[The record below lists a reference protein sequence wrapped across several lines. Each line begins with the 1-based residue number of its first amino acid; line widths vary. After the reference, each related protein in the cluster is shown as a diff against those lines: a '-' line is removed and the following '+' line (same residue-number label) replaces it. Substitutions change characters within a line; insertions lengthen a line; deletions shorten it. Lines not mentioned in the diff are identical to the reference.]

1 MNIGEWYSYTGTPET
16 STFSHE
22 AGIDVMVVSQNQ
34 INNTSLIRIRPWGI
48 KLSGSTYN
56 LNQQTLTVQVDDL
69 SKTSKTSYD
78 FRQATIDD
86 KFYLTN
92 DYPFKRASGSG
103 SLVDG
108 AYVYDFTITHDS
120 DGSKTVSIYTLIPFH
135 NSASGRD
142 WVVDIDLELPE
153 IPRQSQF
160 DISGWSTDATPV
172 EQSKSFKIIENNPNY
187 YTQLVVRLMQEP
199 DSYLVKRKG
208 IQGGTYNFQFTQD
221 ELNNIVYPKIPANSR
236 IIGFSLETYSDSNY
250 TQLIGTSNAKPWY
263 TATIINANPIFN
275 DFEYEDSNSITTA
288 LTNDSNKIVKGY
300 SKLKVTIPLENKA
313 TGLKG
318 ATISGYNIGNYSV
331 PYSSTS
337 DVVKEIPN
345 YPNENIVVSAV
356 DSRGNSKSITKIFT
370 NNLINYTDVVILNC
384 EVNREDE
391 IGEKVKI
398 KFDGTWWQANFGGAN
413 GSGVLNELTAVYQ
426 YQTSNGE
433 WINGTTPLTLNI
445 SEFGK
450 FSCEQY
456 IVGDTGDGFNI
467 SNSYN
472 IRIIVSDKLSSK
484 PNTKE
489 LIAGEPAI
497 AVFGNK
503 IALHGKYD
511 ESRED
516 IPVQIY
522 GNTNVDGNF
531 TINGNPINSG
541 SLISISGSVAEQ
553 TTYTISNWQW
563 TNFNLTNLKKN
574 IGDGFEIS
582 TDSIK
587 CKKTMV
593 ISLSSLA
600 VFLSTV
606 NGEINARI
614 VKNDEVIAYIIANSP
629 NSSKIQ
635 SITIADAIID
645 VSENDIISFQFSGN
659 AGDYIILDRPNMCYM
674 TATEIK

>member
-1 MNIGEWYSYTGTPET
+1 MNIGQWYTYDGTPES
-16 STFSHE
+16 STTSHE

-34 INNTSLIRIRPWGI
+34 INNTSLVRIRPWGL

-56 LNQQTLTVQVDDL
+56 LNNQTLTVKADN
-69 SKTSKTSYD
+69 STKSSETSYD
-78 FRQATIDD
+78 FREASTNE

-108 AYVYDFTITHDS
+108 AYVYDFTITHEN
-120 DGSKTVSIYTLIPFH
+120 DGTKTIPIYALIPFH
-135 NSASGRD
+135 NSASGRN
-142 WVVDIDLELPE
+142 WEVDIEIELPTIARANTVVISKTYIDDPINIAINKTDDSFTTTLIYNAINTDGTVTTEE
-153 IPRQSQF
+153 IANKTTNKN
-160 DISGWSTDATPV
+160 ISYTISTEKLTTIL
-172 EQSKSFKIIENNPNY
+172 SKNKTS
-187 YTQLVVRLMQEP
+187 TSVL
-199 DSYLVKRKG
+199 G
-208 IQGGTYNFQFTQD
+208 ILYA
-221 ELNNIVYPKIPANSR
+221 Y
-236 IIGFSLETYSDSNY
+236 TYSGN
-250 TQLIGTSNAKPWY
+250 TQIGQ
-263 TATIINANPIFN
+263 
-275 DFEYEDSNSITTA
+275 
-288 LTNDSNKIVKGY
+288 
-300 SKLKVTIPLENKA
+300 
-313 TGLKG
+313 
-318 ATISGYNIGNYSV
+318 
-331 PYSSTS
+331 
-337 DVVKEIPN
+337 
-345 YPNENIVVSAV
+345 
-356 DSRGNSKSITKIFT
+356 KS
-370 NNLINYTDVVILNC
+370 YD
-384 EVNREDE
+384 
-391 IGEKVKI
+391 
-398 KFDGTWWQANFGGAN
+398 
-413 GSGVLNELTAVYQ
+413 
-426 YQTSNGE
+426 
-433 WINGTTPLTLNI
+433 LTLNI
-445 SEFGK
+445 E
-450 FSCEQY
+450 ETPP
-456 IVGDTGDGFNI
+456 IVSATVVDTNSTTIALTGDSSKIVKYISKPKVTITAQAQQQADISSYSTVWGNSSSTAQETTFNSGIDSNIVTVSAKDSRNWVGEEEYDLNALGKYIEYIKPNFSKFTLSRPETTSNTINADLTGVWFNSSFGATSNTLELKYRYKEKGGEYGDYQTITLTTNENNFSLNGSLGSSFNYQKQIDFEFVLTDKLMSVITTFNVEKGESIIRVAETYVLIRGNLNIEGNLNI
-467 SNSYN
+467 S
-472 IRIIVSDKLSSK
+472 
-484 PNTKE
+484 
-489 LIAGEPAI
+489 
-497 AVFGNK
+497 
-503 IALHGKYD
+503 
-511 ESRED
+511 
-516 IPVQIY
+516 

>member
-1 MNIGEWYSYTGTPET
+1 MNIGQWYTYDGTPES
-16 STFSHE
+16 STTSHE
-22 AGIDVMVVSQNQ
+22 AGIDVMVVNQNQ
-34 INNTSLIRIRPWGI
+34 INNTSLVRIRPWGL
-48 KLSGSTYN
+48 KLSGSTFN
-56 LNQQTLTVQVDDL
+56 LNNQTLTVKADN
-69 SKTSKTSYD
+69 STKNSETSYD
-78 FRQATIDD
+78 FREASTNE

-108 AYVYDFTITHDS
+108 AYVYDFTITHEN
-120 DGSKTVSIYTLIPFH
+120 DGTKTIPIYALIPFH

-142 WVVDIDLELPE
+142 WEVDIEIELPDIARANTVVISKTYIDDPINIAINKTDDSFTTTLIYNAINTDGTVTTEE
-153 IPRQSQF
+153 IANKTANKN
-160 DISGWSTDATPV
+160 ISYTISTEKLTTIL
-172 EQSKSFKIIENNPNY
+172 SKNKTS
-187 YTQLVVRLMQEP
+187 TSVL
-199 DSYLVKRKG
+199 G
-208 IQGGTYNFQFTQD
+208 ILYA
-221 ELNNIVYPKIPANSR
+221 Y
-236 IIGFSLETYSDSNY
+236 TYSGN
-250 TQLIGTSNAKPWY
+250 TQIGQ
-263 TATIINANPIFN
+263 
-275 DFEYEDSNSITTA
+275 
-288 LTNDSNKIVKGY
+288 
-300 SKLKVTIPLENKA
+300 
-313 TGLKG
+313 
-318 ATISGYNIGNYSV
+318 
-331 PYSSTS
+331 
-337 DVVKEIPN
+337 
-345 YPNENIVVSAV
+345 
-356 DSRGNSKSITKIFT
+356 KS
-370 NNLINYTDVVILNC
+370 YD
-384 EVNREDE
+384 
-391 IGEKVKI
+391 
-398 KFDGTWWQANFGGAN
+398 
-413 GSGVLNELTAVYQ
+413 
-426 YQTSNGE
+426 
-433 WINGTTPLTLNI
+433 LTLNI
-445 SEFGK
+445 E
-450 FSCEQY
+450 ETPP
-456 IVGDTGDGFNI
+456 IVSATVVDTNATTIALTGDSSKIIKYISKPKVTMTAQAQQQADISSYSTVWGNSSSTAQETTFNSGIDSNIVTVSAKDSRNWVGEKEYDLNALGKYIEYIKPNFSKFTLSRPETTSNTINADLTGVWFNSSFGATSNTLELKYRYKEKGGEYGDYQTITLTTNENNFSLNGSLGSSFNYQKQIDFEFVLTDKLMSVITTFNVEKGESIIRVAETYVLIRGNLNIEGNLNI
-467 SNSYN
+467 S
-472 IRIIVSDKLSSK
+472 
-484 PNTKE
+484 
-489 LIAGEPAI
+489 
-497 AVFGNK
+497 
-503 IALHGKYD
+503 
-511 ESRED
+511 
-516 IPVQIY
+516 

>member
-34 INNTSLIRIRPWGI
+34 INNTSLIRIRPWGL

-56 LNQQTLTVQVDDL
+56 LNNQTLIVKADNSTKN
-69 SKTSKTSYD
+69 SETSYD
-78 FRQATIDD
+78 FREASTNE

-103 SLVDG
+103 DLVGD
-108 AYVYDFTITHDS
+108 AYVYDFTIKHEN
-120 DGSKTVSIYTLIPFH
+120 DGTKTIPIYALIPFH

-142 WVVDIDLELPE
+142 WEVDIEIELPAIARANTVVISKTYIDDPINIAINKTDDSFTTTLIYNAVNTDGTVTTEE
-153 IPRQSQF
+153 IANKTANKN
-160 DISGWSTDATPV
+160 ISYTISTEKLTTIL
-172 EQSKSFKIIENNPNY
+172 SKNKMS
-187 YTQLVVRLMQEP
+187 TSVL
-199 DSYLVKRKG
+199 G
-208 IQGGTYNFQFTQD
+208 ILYA
-221 ELNNIVYPKIPANSR
+221 Y
-236 IIGFSLETYSDSNY
+236 TYSGN
-250 TQLIGTSNAKPWY
+250 TQIGQ
-263 TATIINANPIFN
+263 
-275 DFEYEDSNSITTA
+275 
-288 LTNDSNKIVKGY
+288 
-300 SKLKVTIPLENKA
+300 
-313 TGLKG
+313 
-318 ATISGYNIGNYSV
+318 
-331 PYSSTS
+331 
-337 DVVKEIPN
+337 
-345 YPNENIVVSAV
+345 
-356 DSRGNSKSITKIFT
+356 KS
-370 NNLINYTDVVILNC
+370 YD
-384 EVNREDE
+384 
-391 IGEKVKI
+391 
-398 KFDGTWWQANFGGAN
+398 
-413 GSGVLNELTAVYQ
+413 
-426 YQTSNGE
+426 
-433 WINGTTPLTLNI
+433 LTLNI
-445 SEFGK
+445 E
-450 FSCEQY
+450 ETPP
-456 IVGDTGDGFNI
+456 IVSATVVDTNATTIALTGDGSKIIKYISKPKVTITAQAQQQADISSYSTVWGNSSSTAQETTFNSGIDSNIVTVSAKDSRNWVGEEEYDLSTLGRYIDYIKPNFSKFTLSRPETTSNTINADLTGVWFNSSFGATSNTLELKYRYKEKGGEYGDYQTITLTINENNFSLNGSLGSSFDYQKQIDFEFVLTDKLMSVITTFNVEKGESIIRVAETYVLIRGNLNIEGNLNI
-467 SNSYN
+467 S
-472 IRIIVSDKLSSK
+472 
-484 PNTKE
+484 
-489 LIAGEPAI
+489 
-497 AVFGNK
+497 
-503 IALHGKYD
+503 
-511 ESRED
+511 
-516 IPVQIY
+516 